1 MVKIIDTHCHLYAE
15 EFNEDRHEAIE
26 RALSLGVS
34 KILLPNIDLES
45 IEGLH
50 ALTDAYQQVCFPMM
64 GLHPCYVKDDYHKV
78 LDIIFDWFS
87 KREYC
92 AVGEIG
98 MDLYWDKSTKDW
110 QEDAFLQQVEFAIA
124 KNLPLAIHSR
134 NATHE
139 LIQLLKPFKGKVTG
153 VFHCFSESIEL
164 ANEIVKL
171 DFKLGI
177 GGVLTFK
184 NAGLPTVL
192 EQLDLQHII
201 LETDSPYLAPVPYR
215 GKRNEPS
222 YTRLVAD
229 KLAEIKGIDSLELYD
244 ITSRNAEELFFSNH

>member
-1 MVKIIDTHCHLYAE
+1 VVNIIDTHCHLYAE
-15 EFNEDRHEAIE
+15 EFNDDRELAIE
-26 RALSLGVS
+26 RALAMGVS

-50 ALTDAYQQVCFPMM
+50 ALTDTYQQVCFPMM
-64 GLHPCYVKDDYHKV
+64 GLHPCYVKEDYQSVLKV
-78 LDIIFDWFS
+78 IFDWFE
-87 KREYC
+87 KRKYF

-98 MDLYWDKSTKDW
+98 MDLYWDKTTKSW
-110 QEDAFLQQVEFAIA
+110 QEDAFIQQVEFAIS

-139 LIQLLKPFKGKVTG
+139 LIQLLKPYKGKVTG
-153 VFHCFSESIEL
+153 VFHCFSESAEL
-164 ANEIVKL
+164 ANEIIKL
-171 DFKLGI
+171 DLLLGL

-184 NAGLPTVL
+184 NAGLPHAL
-192 EQLDLQHII
+192 EKIDLKHII

-222 YTRLVAD
+222 YTKLIAD
-229 KLAEIKGIDSLELYD
+229 KLAEVKGISAAEIYE
-244 ITSRNAEELFFSNH
+244 ITTANAERLFFAL

>member
-15 EFNEDRHEAIE
+15 EFNEDRALAIE
-26 RALSLGVS
+26 RALAMGVS

-50 ALTDAYQQVCFPMM
+50 ALADAYQQVCFPMM
-64 GLHPCYVKDDYHKV
+64 GLHPCYVKEDYQSV
-78 LDIIFDWFS
+78 LNEMFEWFE

-98 MDLYWDKSTKDW
+98 MDLYWDKTTKSW
-110 QEDAFLQQVEFAIA
+110 QEDAFIQQVEFAIS
-124 KNLPLAIHSR
+124 KHLPLAIHSR
-134 NATHE
+134 SATHE
-139 LIQLLKPFKGKVTG
+139 LIQLLKPYKGKVTG
-153 VFHCFSESIEL
+153 VFHCFSESAEL
-164 ANEIVKL
+164 ANEIIKL
-171 DFKLGI
+171 DFLLGL

-184 NAGLPTVL
+184 NAGLPQAL
-192 EQLDLQHII
+192 EKIDLKHII

-222 YTRLVAD
+222 YTRLIAD
-229 KLAEIKGIDSLELYD
+229 KLAEVKGISAAEIYE
-244 ITSRNAEELFFSNH
+244 ITTANAERLFFAH

>member
-1 MVKIIDTHCHLYAE
+1 MVNIIDTHCHLYAE
-15 EFNEDRHEAIE
+15 EFNDDRELAIE
-26 RALSLGVS
+26 RALAMGVS

-50 ALTDAYQQVCFPMM
+50 ALTDTYQQVCFPMM
-64 GLHPCYVKDDYHKV
+64 GLHPCYVKEDYQSVLKV
-78 LDIIFDWFS
+78 IFDWFE
-87 KREYC
+87 KRKYF

-98 MDLYWDKSTKDW
+98 MDLYWDKTTKSW
-110 QEDAFLQQVEFAIA
+110 QEDAFIQQVEFAIS

-139 LIQLLKPFKGKVTG
+139 LIQLLKPYKGKVTG
-153 VFHCFSESIEL
+153 VFHCFSESAEL
-164 ANEIVKL
+164 ANEIIKL
-171 DFKLGI
+171 DFLLGL

-184 NAGLPTVL
+184 NAGLPHAL
-192 EQLDLQHII
+192 EKIDLKHII

-222 YTRLVAD
+222 YTKLIAD
-229 KLAEIKGIDSLELYD
+229 KLAEVKGISAAEIYE
-244 ITSRNAEELFFSNH
+244 ITTANAERLFFAL

>member
-1 MVKIIDTHCHLYAE
+1 MKIIDTHCHLYAE
-15 EFNEDRHEAIE
+15 EFNEDRNQAIE
-26 RALSLGVS
+26 RALAMGVS

-50 ALTDAYQQVCFPMM
+50 ALTDTYQQVCFPMM
-64 GLHPCYVKDDYHKV
+64 GLHPCYVKEDYQSV
-78 LDIIFDWFS
+78 LNTIFDWFN

-98 MDLYWDKSTKDW
+98 MDLYWDKTTKSW
-110 QEDAFLQQVEFAIA
+110 QEDAFIQQVEFAIS

-134 NATHE
+134 SATQE

-153 VFHCFSESIEL
+153 VFHCFSESAEL
-164 ANEIVKL
+164 ANEIIKL
-171 DFKLGI
+171 DFLLGI
-177 GGVLTFK
+177 GGVITFK
-184 NAGLPTVL
+184 NAVLPLAL
-192 EQLDLQHII
+192 ENIDLKHII

-229 KLAEIKGIDSLELYD
+229 KLAEAKGISAAEVYE
-244 ITSRNAEELFFSNH
+244 ITSENAERLFFGH

>member
-1 MVKIIDTHCHLYAE
+1 MVNIIDTHCHLYAE
-15 EFNEDRHEAIE
+15 EFNDDRELAIE
-26 RALSLGVS
+26 RALAMGVS

-50 ALTDAYQQVCFPMM
+50 ALTDTYQQVCFPMM
-64 GLHPCYVKDDYHKV
+64 GLHPCYVKEDYQSVLKV
-78 LDIIFDWFS
+78 IFDWFE
-87 KREYC
+87 KRKYF

-98 MDLYWDKSTKDW
+98 MDLYWDKTTKSW
-110 QEDAFLQQVEFAIA
+110 QEDAFIQQVEFAIS

-139 LIQLLKPFKGKVTG
+139 LIQLLKPYKGKVTG
-153 VFHCFSESIEL
+153 VFHCFSESAEL
-164 ANEIVKL
+164 ANEIIKL
-171 DFKLGI
+171 DFLLGL

-184 NAGLPTVL
+184 NAGLPHAL
-192 EQLDLQHII
+192 EKIDLKHII

-222 YTRLVAD
+222 YTRLIAD
-229 KLAEIKGIDSLELYD
+229 KLAEVKGISAAEIYE
-244 ITSRNAEELFFSNH
+244 ITTANAERLFFAL

>member
-1 MVKIIDTHCHLYAE
+1 MKIIDTHCHLYAE
-15 EFNEDRHEAIE
+15 EFNEDRNEAIE
-26 RALSLGVS
+26 RALAMGVS

-50 ALTDAYQQVCFPMM
+50 ALTDTYQQVCFPMM
-64 GLHPCYVKDDYHKV
+64 GLHPCYVKEDYQSV
-78 LDIIFDWFS
+78 LNTIFDWFN

-98 MDLYWDKSTKDW
+98 MDLYWDKTTKSW
-110 QEDAFLQQVEFAIA
+110 QEDAFIQQVEFAIS

-134 NATHE
+134 SATQE

-153 VFHCFSESIEL
+153 VFHCFSESAEL
-164 ANEIVKL
+164 ANEIIKL
-171 DFKLGI
+171 DFLLGI
-177 GGVLTFK
+177 GGVITFK
-184 NAGLPTVL
+184 NAGLPQAL
-192 EQLDLQHII
+192 ENIDLKHII

-229 KLAEIKGIDSLELYD
+229 KLAEAKGISAAEVYE
-244 ITSRNAEELFFSNH
+244 ITSENAERLFFGH

>member
-1 MVKIIDTHCHLYAE
+1 MVNIIDTHCHLYAE
-15 EFNEDRHEAIE
+15 EFNDDRAEAIE
-26 RALSLGVS
+26 RALSMGVS

-50 ALTDAYQQVCFPMM
+50 ALTDTYQQVCFPMM
-64 GLHPCYVKDDYHKV
+64 GLHPCYVKEDYQQT
-78 LDIIFDWFS
+78 LDQIFDWFS
-87 KREYC
+87 KRDYC

-98 MDLYWDKSTKDW
+98 MDLYWDKTTKDW
-110 QEDAFLQQVEFAIA
+110 QEDAFLQQVEFAIC

-164 ANEIVKL
+164 ANEIIKL
-171 DFKLGI
+171 EFLLGI

-184 NAGLPTVL
+184 NAGLPQVL
-192 EQLDLQHII
+192 EQVDLKHII

-229 KLAEIKGIDSLELYD
+229 KLAEIKGIDAIALYET
-244 ITSRNAEELFFSNH
+244 TSRNAERLFFKQS

>member
-1 MVKIIDTHCHLYAE
+1 MVNIIDTHCHLYAE
-15 EFNEDRHEAIE
+15 EFNEDRSEAIE
-26 RALSLGVS
+26 RALGMGVS

-50 ALTDAYQQVCFPMM
+50 ALADTYQQVCFPMM
-64 GLHPCYVKDDYHKV
+64 GLHPCYVKEDYQLV
-78 LDIIFDWFS
+78 LNTIFDWFD

-98 MDLYWDKSTKDW
+98 MDLYWDKTTKSW
-110 QEDAFLQQVEFAIA
+110 QEDAFIQQVEFAISQH
-124 KNLPLAIHSR
+124 LPLAIHSR
-134 NATHE
+134 SATHE

-153 VFHCFSESIEL
+153 VFNCFSESAEL
-164 ANEIVKL
+164 ANEIIKL
-171 DFKLGI
+171 DFLLGI
-177 GGVLTFK
+177 GGVITFK
-184 NAGLPTVL
+184 NAGLSQAL
-192 EQLDLQHII
+192 ENVDLKHII

-229 KLAEIKGIDSLELYD
+229 KLAEAKGISAAEVYE
-244 ITSRNAEELFFSNH
+244 ITSDNAERLFFGH

>member
-1 MVKIIDTHCHLYAE
+1 VVKIIDTHCHLYAE
-15 EFNEDRHEAIE
+15 EFNEDRNEAIE
-26 RALSLGVS
+26 RALAMGVS

-50 ALTDAYQQVCFPMM
+50 ALTDTYQQVCFPMM
-64 GLHPCYVKDDYHKV
+64 GLHPCYVKEDYQSV
-78 LDIIFDWFS
+78 LNTIFDWFN

-98 MDLYWDKSTKDW
+98 MDLYWDKTTKSW
-110 QEDAFLQQVEFAIA
+110 QEDAFIQQVEFAIS

-134 NATHE
+134 SATQE

-153 VFHCFSESIEL
+153 VFHCFSESAEL
-164 ANEIVKL
+164 ANEIIKL
-171 DFKLGI
+171 DFLLGI
-177 GGVLTFK
+177 GGVITFK
-184 NAGLPTVL
+184 NAGLPQAL
-192 EQLDLQHII
+192 ENIDLRHII

-229 KLAEIKGIDSLELYD
+229 KLAEAKGISAAEVYE
-244 ITSRNAEELFFSNH
+244 ITSENAERLFFGH

>member
-15 EFNEDRHEAIE
+15 EFNEDRNEAIE
-26 RALSLGVS
+26 RALAMGVS

-50 ALTDAYQQVCFPMM
+50 ALTDTYQQVCFPMM
-64 GLHPCYVKDDYHKV
+64 GLHPCYVKEDYQSV
-78 LDIIFDWFS
+78 LNTIFDWFN

-98 MDLYWDKSTKDW
+98 MDLYWDKTTKSW
-110 QEDAFLQQVEFAIA
+110 QEDAFIQQVEFAIS

-134 NATHE
+134 SATQE

-153 VFHCFSESIEL
+153 VFHCFSESAEL
-164 ANEIVKL
+164 ANEIIKL
-171 DFKLGI
+171 DFLLGI
-177 GGVLTFK
+177 GGVITFK
-184 NAGLPTVL
+184 NAGLPQAL
-192 EQLDLQHII
+192 ENIDLRHII

-229 KLAEIKGIDSLELYD
+229 KLAEAKGISAAEVYE
-244 ITSRNAEELFFSNH
+244 ITSENAERLFFGH

>member
-1 MVKIIDTHCHLYAE
+1 MVNIIDTHCHLYAE
-15 EFNEDRHEAIE
+15 EFNDDRELAIE
-26 RALSLGVS
+26 RALAMGVS

-50 ALTDAYQQVCFPMM
+50 ALTDTYQQVCFPMM
-64 GLHPCYVKDDYHKV
+64 GLHPCYVKEDYQSVLKV
-78 LDIIFDWFS
+78 IFDWFE
-87 KREYC
+87 KRKYF

-98 MDLYWDKSTKDW
+98 MDLYWDKTTKSW
-110 QEDAFLQQVEFAIA
+110 QEDAFIQQVEFAIS

-139 LIQLLKPFKGKVTG
+139 LIQLLKPYKGKVTG
-153 VFHCFSESIEL
+153 VFHCFSESAEL
-164 ANEIVKL
+164 ANEIIKL
-171 DFKLGI
+171 DLLLGL

-184 NAGLPTVL
+184 NAGLPHAL
-192 EQLDLQHII
+192 EKIDLKHII

-222 YTRLVAD
+222 YTKLIAD
-229 KLAEIKGIDSLELYD
+229 KLAEVKGISAAEIYE
-244 ITSRNAEELFFSNH
+244 ITTANAERLFFAL

>member
-15 EFNEDRHEAIE
+15 EFNEDRQEAIE
-26 RALSLGVS
+26 RALSMGVS
-34 KILLPNIDLES
+34 KILLPNIDLVS

-50 ALTDAYQQVCFPMM
+50 ALADTYQQVCFPMM
-64 GLHPCYVKDDYHKV
+64 GLHPCYVKEDYQEV
-78 LDIIFDWFS
+78 LNSIFDWFS
-87 KREYC
+87 IRDYC

-110 QEDAFLQQVEFAIA
+110 QQDAFLQQVEFAIA
-124 KNLPLAIHSR
+124 KQLPLAIHSR

-139 LIQLLKPFKGKVTG
+139 LIQLLKPYKGKVTG

-164 ANEIVKL
+164 AQEIIKL
-171 DFKLGI
+171 EFLLGI

-184 NAGLPTVL
+184 NAGLPQVL
-192 EQLDLQHII
+192 SQIDLQHII
-201 LETDSPYLAPVPYR
+201 LETDSPYLAPVPFR

-222 YTRLVAD
+222 YTRLIAD
-229 KLAEIKGIDSLELYD
+229 KLAEIKGIETLRLYE
-244 ITSRNAEELFFSNH
+244 ITSNNAEKLFFHKP

>member
-1 MVKIIDTHCHLYAE
+1 MKIIDTHCHLYAE
-15 EFNEDRHEAIE
+15 EFNEDRNEAIE
-26 RALSLGVS
+26 RALAMGVS

-50 ALTDAYQQVCFPMM
+50 ALTDTYQQVCFPMM
-64 GLHPCYVKDDYHKV
+64 GLHPCYVKEDYQSV
-78 LDIIFDWFS
+78 LNTIFDWFN

-98 MDLYWDKSTKDW
+98 MDLYWDKTTKSW
-110 QEDAFLQQVEFAIA
+110 QEDAFIQQVEFAIS

-134 NATHE
+134 SATQE

-153 VFHCFSESIEL
+153 VFHCFSESAEL
-164 ANEIVKL
+164 ANEIIKL
-171 DFKLGI
+171 EFLLGI
-177 GGVLTFK
+177 GGVITFK
-184 NAGLPTVL
+184 NAGLPLAL
-192 EQLDLQHII
+192 ENIDLKHII

-229 KLAEIKGIDSLELYD
+229 KLAEAKGISAAEVYE
-244 ITSRNAEELFFSNH
+244 ITSENAERLFFGH

>member
-1 MVKIIDTHCHLYAE
+1 VVNIIDTHCHLYAE
-15 EFNEDRHEAIE
+15 EFNDDRELAIE
-26 RALSLGVS
+26 RALAMGVS

-50 ALTDAYQQVCFPMM
+50 ALTDTYQQVCFPMM
-64 GLHPCYVKDDYHKV
+64 GLHPCYVKEDYQSVLKV
-78 LDIIFDWFS
+78 IFDWFE
-87 KREYC
+87 KRKYF

-98 MDLYWDKSTKDW
+98 MDLYWDKTTKSW
-110 QEDAFLQQVEFAIA
+110 QEDAFIQQVEFAIS

-139 LIQLLKPFKGKVTG
+139 LIQLLKPYKGKVTG
-153 VFHCFSESIEL
+153 VFHCFSESAEL
-164 ANEIVKL
+164 ANEIIKL
-171 DFKLGI
+171 DFLLGL

-184 NAGLPTVL
+184 NAGLPHAL
-192 EQLDLQHII
+192 EKIDLKHII

-222 YTRLVAD
+222 YTRLIAD
-229 KLAEIKGIDSLELYD
+229 KLAEVKGISAAEIYE
-244 ITSRNAEELFFSNH
+244 ITTANAERLFFAL

>member
-1 MVKIIDTHCHLYAE
+1 MKIIDTHCHLYAE
-15 EFNEDRHEAIE
+15 EFNEDRNEAIE
-26 RALSLGVS
+26 RALAMGVS

-50 ALTDAYQQVCFPMM
+50 TLTDTYQQVCFPMM
-64 GLHPCYVKDDYHKV
+64 GLHPCYVKEDYQSV
-78 LDIIFDWFS
+78 LNTIFDWFN

-98 MDLYWDKSTKDW
+98 MDLYWDKTTKSW
-110 QEDAFLQQVEFAIA
+110 QEDAFIQQVEFAIS

-134 NATHE
+134 SATQE

-153 VFHCFSESIEL
+153 VFHCFSESAEL
-164 ANEIVKL
+164 ANEIIKL
-171 DFKLGI
+171 EFLLGI
-177 GGVLTFK
+177 GGVITFK
-184 NAGLPTVL
+184 NAGLPLAL
-192 EQLDLQHII
+192 ENIDLKHII

-229 KLAEIKGIDSLELYD
+229 KLAEAKGISADEVYE
-244 ITSRNAEELFFSNH
+244 ITSENAERLFFGH

>member
-1 MVKIIDTHCHLYAE
+1 VVNIIDTHCHLYAE
-15 EFNEDRHEAIE
+15 EFNDDRELAIE
-26 RALSLGVS
+26 RALAMGVS

-50 ALTDAYQQVCFPMM
+50 ALTDTYQQVCFPMM
-64 GLHPCYVKDDYHKV
+64 GLHPCYVKEDYQSVLKV
-78 LDIIFDWFS
+78 IFDWFE
-87 KREYC
+87 KRKYF

-98 MDLYWDKSTKDW
+98 MDLYWDKTTKSW
-110 QEDAFLQQVEFAIA
+110 QEDAFIQQVEFAIS

-139 LIQLLKPFKGKVTG
+139 LIQLLKPYKGKVTG
-153 VFHCFSESIEL
+153 VFHCFSESAEL
-164 ANEIVKL
+164 ANEIIKL
-171 DFKLGI
+171 DFLLGL

-184 NAGLPTVL
+184 NAGLPHAL
-192 EQLDLQHII
+192 EKIDLKHII

-222 YTRLVAD
+222 YTKLIAD
-229 KLAEIKGIDSLELYD
+229 KLAEVKGISAAEIYE
-244 ITSRNAEELFFSNH
+244 ITTANAERLFFAL

>member
-1 MVKIIDTHCHLYAE
+1 M
-15 EFNEDRHEAIE
+15 
-26 RALSLGVS
+26 GVS

-50 ALTDAYQQVCFPMM
+50 ALADTYQQVCFPMM
-64 GLHPCYVKDDYHKV
+64 GLHPCYVREDYQSVLKV
-78 LDIIFDWFS
+78 IFDWFE
-87 KREYC
+87 KRKYF

-98 MDLYWDKSTKDW
+98 MDLYWDKTTKSW
-110 QEDAFLQQVEFAIA
+110 QEDAFIQQVEFAIS

-134 NATHE
+134 NATYE
-139 LIQLLKPFKGKVTG
+139 LIELLKPYKGKVTG
-153 VFHCFSESIEL
+153 VFHCFSESEEL
-164 ANEIVKL
+164 ASEIIKL
-171 DFKLGI
+171 NFLLGI

-184 NAGLPTVL
+184 NAGLPLALSKV
-192 EQLDLQHII
+192 DLKHII

-229 KLAEIKGIDSLELYD
+229 KLAEAKGISAQEVYEITTSNALGVFLKEL
-244 ITSRNAEELFFSNH
+244 

>member
-15 EFNEDRHEAIE
+15 EFNDDRNEAIE
-26 RALSLGVS
+26 RALSMGVS

-64 GLHPCYVKDDYHKV
+64 GLHPCYVKEDYQKT

-110 QEDAFLQQVEFAIA
+110 QEDAFLQQVDFAISR
-124 KNLPLAIHSR
+124 NLPLAIHSR

-139 LIQLLKPFKGKVTG
+139 LIQLLKPFKGKITG

-164 ANEIVKL
+164 ANEIIKL

-184 NAGLPTVL
+184 NAGLPAVL
-192 EQLDLQHII
+192 EQIDLEHII

-215 GKRNEPS
+215 GKRNEPC

-229 KLAEIKGIDSLELYD
+229 KLAEIKGIEALELYE
-244 ITSRNAEELFFSNH
+244 ITSLNAEKLFFSND

>member
-1 MVKIIDTHCHLYAE
+1 MKIIDTHCHLYAE
-15 EFNEDRHEAIE
+15 EFNEDRNEAIE
-26 RALSLGVS
+26 RALAMGVS

-50 ALTDAYQQVCFPMM
+50 ALTDTYQQVCFPMM
-64 GLHPCYVKDDYHKV
+64 GLHPCYVKEDYQSV
-78 LDIIFDWFS
+78 LNTIFDWFN

-98 MDLYWDKSTKDW
+98 MDLYWDKTTKSW
-110 QEDAFLQQVEFAIA
+110 QEDAFIQQVEFAIS

-134 NATHE
+134 SATQE

-153 VFHCFSESIEL
+153 VFHCFSESAEL
-164 ANEIVKL
+164 ANEIIKL
-171 DFKLGI
+171 EFLLGI
-177 GGVLTFK
+177 GGVITFK
-184 NAGLPTVL
+184 NAGLPQAL
-192 EQLDLQHII
+192 ENIDLKHII

-229 KLAEIKGIDSLELYD
+229 KLAEAKGISAAEVYE
-244 ITSRNAEELFFSNH
+244 ITSENAERLFFGH

>member
-1 MVKIIDTHCHLYAE
+1 VVKIIDTHCHLYAE
-15 EFNEDRHEAIE
+15 EFNEDRNEAIE
-26 RALSLGVS
+26 RALAMGVS

-50 ALTDAYQQVCFPMM
+50 ALTDTYQQVCFPMM
-64 GLHPCYVKDDYHKV
+64 GLHPCYVKEDYQSV
-78 LDIIFDWFS
+78 LNTIFDWFN

-98 MDLYWDKSTKDW
+98 MDLYWDKTTKSW
-110 QEDAFLQQVEFAIA
+110 QEDAFIQQVEFAIS

-134 NATHE
+134 SATQE

-153 VFHCFSESIEL
+153 VFHCFSESAEL
-164 ANEIVKL
+164 ANEIIKL
-171 DFKLGI
+171 EFLLGI
-177 GGVLTFK
+177 GGVITFK
-184 NAGLPTVL
+184 NAGLPQAL
-192 EQLDLQHII
+192 ENIDLKHII

-229 KLAEIKGIDSLELYD
+229 KLAEAKGISAAEVYE
-244 ITSRNAEELFFSNH
+244 ITSENAERLFFGH